1 MWPNAQTHLSGFWLL
16 KYLGTPLVYIFY
28 TLKTTKLTNKM
39 FSNPQ
44 MVECSQWWPMNIAKN
59 LNHQKSVQKLK
70 IPKSKNQALYSNRN
84 EKCSHQKHHNQ
95 LLDALEKFFGY
106 IRTQRNKWVT
116 KAIKMVSSPWEH
128 GIATP
133 WAALLLSNAT
143 SWAAEPLY
151 VLLEAEPKLR
161 KEKNNANNLWLKWN
175 FAYTF
180 IWKFQRCPQN
190 LRSKKLNLKP

>member
-84 EKCSHQKHHNQ
+84 EKCSHQKHCYSMSSTTTPKQCNFMSGRAT
-95 LLDALEKFFGY
+95 LRAT
-106 IRTQRNKWVT
+106 RSRT
-116 KAIKMVSSPWEH
+116 KA
-128 GIATP
+128 
-133 WAALLLSNAT
+133 
-143 SWAAEPLY
+143 
-151 VLLEAEPKLR
+151 PKR
-161 KEKNNANNLWLKWN
+161 KNNANNLWLKWN

-180 IWKFQRCPQN
+180 TWKFQRCPQN